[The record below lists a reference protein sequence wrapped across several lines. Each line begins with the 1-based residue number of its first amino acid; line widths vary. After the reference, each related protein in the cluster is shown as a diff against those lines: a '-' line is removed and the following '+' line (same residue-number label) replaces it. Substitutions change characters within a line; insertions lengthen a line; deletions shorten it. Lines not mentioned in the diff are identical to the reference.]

1 MVFFANMGPLRQ
13 HKARADFSRDF
24 LRAGGLDVV
33 YPAGF
38 QTPEDA
44 ARAAAESG
52 CAVCVIC
59 STDDTYPEIVP
70 AFCKALR
77 ETRPDMMV
85 ALAGYPADYV
95 EAFKEAGVD
104 IFIHVKA
111 NCYNT
116 VEAIQNKIGL

>member
-1 MVFFANMGPLRQ
+1 M
-13 HKARADFSRDF
+13 
-24 LRAGGLDVV
+24 V
-33 YPAGF
+33 YPSGF

-70 AFCKALR
+70 AFCKALK
-77 ETRPDMMV
+77 EIKPDMMV
-85 ALAGYPADYV
+85 ALAGYPADHV

-111 NCYNT
+111 NCYDT

>member
-1 MVFFANMGPLRQ
+1 M
-13 HKARADFSRDF
+13 DE
-24 LRAGGLDVV
+24 DVH
-33 YPAGF
+33 AGF

>member
-1 MVFFANMGPLRQ
+1 MKKPLVILTGPTAAGKTKLSINLA
-13 HKARADFSRDF
+13 KAIN
-24 LRAGGLDVV
+24 G
-33 YPAGF
+33 
-38 QTPEDA
+38 
-44 ARAAAESG
+44 
-52 CAVCVIC
+52 
-59 STDDTYPEIVP
+59 EIVS

>member
-1 MVFFANMGPLRQ
+1 MRRFTALLLAALMLLSLAACGQ
-13 HKARADFSRDF
+13 GAS
-24 LRAGGLDVV
+24 AGGSAQNA
-33 YPAGF
+33 AGDP
-38 QTPEDA
+38 TPEEA

-77 ETRPDMMV
+77 EIKPDMMV
-85 ALAGYPADYV
+85 ALAGYPADHV

-104 IFIHVKA
+104 IFIHVRA

-116 VEAIQNKIGL
+116 IEAIQNKIGL